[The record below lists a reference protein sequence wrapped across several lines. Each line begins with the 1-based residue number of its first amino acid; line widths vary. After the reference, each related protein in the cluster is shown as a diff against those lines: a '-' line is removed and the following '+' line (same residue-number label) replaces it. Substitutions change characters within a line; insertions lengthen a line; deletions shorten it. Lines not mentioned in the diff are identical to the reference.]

1 VTLEKN
7 KKILVVEDDPDIR
20 VMMEYILKDDYDV
33 VLCEDGLSGLNS
45 VRSER
50 PDLILLDI
58 YMPGIS
64 GLEVLRT
71 VRAEPETANIPI
83 ILVTAGALKDEV
95 SEGCVLGSNDCI
107 FKPFDPE
114 ELMKRIEKLI

>member
-1 VTLEKN
+1 MTLEKN